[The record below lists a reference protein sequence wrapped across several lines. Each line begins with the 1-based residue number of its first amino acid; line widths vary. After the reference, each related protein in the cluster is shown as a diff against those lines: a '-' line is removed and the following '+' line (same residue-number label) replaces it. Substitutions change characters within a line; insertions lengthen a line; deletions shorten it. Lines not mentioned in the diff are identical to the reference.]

1 MRFRSFHLKAFGHFT
16 DQKIDFGTQP
26 GCVDIVV
33 GANEAGKSTTLRA
46 INSMCFGIPS
56 KTSDGYFHG
65 YDNLLIGADF
75 ELQRGERRV
84 LYRRKKIKNA
94 IVNSFLE
101 PVPDNLLEE
110 CLCGVSQAGFEAL
123 FCLDFDRLTQGSE
136 GLLAEGG
143 EVGRLLFEA
152 RSNLNLAPV
161 LKTLSTRAEELYKG
175 TPRARSVID
184 DNLKI
189 YESARKELNRG
200 DLATFKQDSKRLE
213 ELVRQADELDSRKRE
228 LDIRLKQ
235 LNRLRLGKPKAELRL
250 KLLAE
255 LEQLAHIPQLD
266 SSFRQSVRDRLNE
279 KVRISSQIESLGPQ
293 IETHRSN
300 LEHVLVDTNLL
311 TWAAAVD
318 NLFADSGGIDK
329 MISDG
334 PKRQAEVME
343 ARVKAEYCGKELWPN
358 GNVPSPGQFDT
369 ARQRQI
375 RDIAQRLRSLRDQ
388 ISHCEKQIAQLK
400 NDLKKNSQT
409 DGAETRNQDLEL
421 AVEHARS
428 NPNVDTD
435 LDNLI
440 KDLEEQE
447 RTALAQKNRLGLA
460 NLDIPD
466 AIALPVPG
474 PATIRGF
481 ESQFASLHLTLQG
494 SEKEIHGI
502 KEEISRVLLS
512 RENLLAIGDVPTLR
526 DLHEV
531 RQSRDFKWREI
542 VLTGRPVSSDDD
554 LRLSDAIRVSDDTAD
569 RLRIDADRSV
579 QLTNFESLLS
589 QLEQKLAE
597 KTDNLKRLNTEWE
610 SLQLRWKQAWESIPT
625 EVQTPSEMIEW
636 RAGFDEQ
643 CRSYEKILPNQIH
656 RSQLDVFRAEA
667 VARLK
672 AAMNLSTEESRVTPL
687 LTLAQMQLT
696 SIRNAETQRKERLA
710 QARLAQS
717 QISQTEAEL
726 KLAQA
731 DLDGKLREWD
741 QATFGLN
748 LGDQPAIED
757 VHRALDALQE
767 ISSARQAEVSAQVR
781 IDGMNRQIEA
791 FTDEYK
797 RVAQS
802 VGFEC
807 SLPSPQAVQEL
818 KRRLTEHQSADQRRK
833 NLQENLDSLQKS
845 QSDFEA
851 KLLECD
857 SDLRQRCELA
867 KCPSVEDLTHY
878 IQMAEIREQ
887 IGAKLDTIESE
898 IVELAGTTSIVAF
911 CVEAI
916 EISFGD
922 LDSRISEAESQLERL
937 QDEIR
942 PMSEQIGVARNV
954 VAQYDQ
960 TERLLEEQSKAEF
973 ALTKVKQSVRPY
985 LVYSLAESL
994 VAAQVEA
1001 FRRANQGPILKR
1013 AGEIFSKLTDGS
1025 FRELASDVDDK
1036 DKPILI
1042 AVRANGNRV
1051 SVDGLSSATRMGLYL
1066 ALRLACVHHH
1076 ADTRECLP
1084 FIADDI
1090 LLDFDDKRARQAFS
1104 VLGELAERTQVIMLT
1119 HHQHLANLAREELG
1133 ARAHVTQL
1141 VKSAV

>member
-1 MRFRSFHLKAFGHFT
+1 
-16 DQKIDFGTQP
+16 
-26 GCVDIVV
+26 
-33 GANEAGKSTTLRA
+33 
-46 INSMCFGIPS
+46 MCFGIPS

-75 ELQRGERRV
+75 ELQSGERRV

-94 IVNSFLE
+94 IVNSSLD

-123 FCLDFDRLTQGSE
+123 FCLDFERLTQGSD

-189 YESARKELNRG
+189 YEAARKELNRG

-213 ELVRQADELDSRKRE
+213 ELVKQADELDTRKRE
-228 LDIRLKQ
+228 LEIRLKQ

-250 KLLAE
+250 KLIAE
-255 LEQLAHIPQLD
+255 LDQLAHVPQLD
-266 SSFRQSVRDRLNE
+266 SNFRQSVRDRLNE
-279 KVRISSQIESLGPQ
+279 KVRFSSQIESLRPQ

-300 LEHVLVDTNLL
+300 LENVLADSNLL

-343 ARVKAEYCGKELWPN
+343 ARVKAEYCGKDLWPN

-369 ARQRQI
+369 SRQRQI
-375 RDIAQRLRSLRDQ
+375 RDIAQRLQSLRDQ
-388 ISHCEKQIAQLK
+388 ISHGEKQIAQLK
-400 NDLKKNSQT
+400 SDLKKNSQT
-409 DGAETRNQDLEL
+409 DGLETPTLDLEL

-435 LDNLI
+435 LDKLI

-447 RTALAQKNRLGLA
+447 RTALAQKSRLGLA

-531 RQSRDFKWREI
+531 RQARDSKWREI
-542 VLTGRPVSSDDD
+542 VQTGRPVSSDDD
-554 LRLSDAIRVSDDTAD
+554 QRLSVAIRLSDDTAD

-579 QLTNFESLLS
+579 QLTNFENLLN

-597 KTDNLKRLNTEWE
+597 KTDTLKRLNNEWE

-636 RAGFDEQ
+636 RAGFDEL
-643 CRSYEKILPNQIH
+643 CRTYEKILPNQIH

-667 VARLK
+667 VGRLK
-672 AAMNLSTEESRVTPL
+672 SSLNLSTEEFRLAPL
-687 LTLAQMQLT
+687 LNLAQLQLT
-696 SIRNAETQRKERLA
+696 NIRNAETQRKEHLA

-717 QISQTEAEL
+717 QISQTETEL
-726 KLAQA
+726 QLAQA
-731 DLDGKLREWD
+731 DLDEKLGEWN
-741 QATFGLN
+741 QATLGLN
-748 LGDQPAIED
+748 LGDQPAVED
-757 VHRALDALQE
+757 VNRALDALQA

-818 KRRLTEHQSADQRRK
+818 KRQLTEHQTADQRRK
-833 NLQENLDSLQKS
+833 NFQENLDSLQKA
-845 QSDFEA
+845 QSDLEA

-857 SDLRQRCELA
+857 SDLRQRCEFA
-867 KCPSVEDLTHY
+867 KCPGVEDLTHY
-878 IQMAEIREQ
+878 IQMAESREQ
-887 IGAKLDTIESE
+887 LGVKLDSVEAE
-898 IVELAGTTSIVAF
+898 IVELTGTTSIDAF

-916 EISFGD
+916 EISAD

-942 PMSEQIGVARNV
+942 PMSEQIGVARKV
-954 VAQYDQ
+954 VAEYDQ
-960 TERLLEEQSKAEF
+960 TERLLAEQSRAEF

-1025 FRELASDVDDK
+1025 FRELASDLDDK

-1042 AVRANGNRV
+1042 AVRENGNRV

-1090 LLDFDDKRARQAFS
+1090 LLDFDDARARQAFS

-1119 HHQHLANLAREELG
+1119 HHQHLADIAQNALG
-1133 ARAHVTQL
+1133 ARAHVTHL
-1141 VKSAV
+1141 VKSVV